1 MQKIQ
6 LYKYIRQN
14 VLQISQITDLDCYS
28 LKNKKGKGRWREKG
42 EKTRISDITQ
52 LMNRR
57 KEIFE
62 RQMFFGLIEG
72 LEVRK
77 RVGGGVCLCVTAVR
91 RHCTDWYE
99 I

>member
-1 MQKIQ
+1 ME
-6 LYKYIRQN
+6 
-14 VLQISQITDLDCYS
+14 
-28 LKNKKGKGRWREKG
+28 GKG

-77 RVGGGVCLCVTAVR
+77 KGLVVVCVCVSLLLGAIVLIGMK
-91 RHCTDWYE
+91 YE
-99 I
+99 L